1 MSSIFFRV
9 FRSEGELT
17 LGSGSSSGRAGG
29 FSELRMDGREF
40 GGEEKRTFENLIQ
53 QFLLPWIA
61 FNCLL
66 KNPEKLQELPGE
78 LPGPD
83 ARTDIVKGAGL
94 AARPFSHS
102 VTEPG
107 FHDLEA
113 GDLKIEVLPGF
124 SWVIR

>member
-1 MSSIFFRV
+1 MIIKPRLYMSSIFFRV

-61 FNCLL
+61 FTGG
-66 KNPEKLQELPGE
+66 PGVRQGTELYRHV
-78 LPGPD
+78 L
-83 ARTDIVKGAGL
+83 GL
-94 AARPFSHS
+94 ALPCH
-102 VTEPG
+102 V
-107 FHDLEA
+107 A
-113 GDLKIEVLPGF
+113 GVSIE
-124 SWVIR
+124 